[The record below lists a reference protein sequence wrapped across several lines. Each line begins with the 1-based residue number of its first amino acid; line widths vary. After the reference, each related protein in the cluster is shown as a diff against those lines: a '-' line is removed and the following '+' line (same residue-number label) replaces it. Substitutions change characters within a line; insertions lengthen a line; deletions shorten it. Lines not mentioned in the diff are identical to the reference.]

1 MKIVDIIQLCTLI
14 IGDKKPDYTI
24 NVEQLNRVLE
34 LVNLRIFKRKLGLPE
49 GYNPQHPEAA
59 EAYGRT
65 MDELKQFKV
74 DMGTKS
80 PPLVMVNGF
89 AKNPVDF
96 FYPLSMLSK
105 QISHNTV
112 KYGRIDMLSEL
123 QFQERLPSSITK
135 PTLRDG
141 IARFNDGEIQVLP
154 VEIQYVLF
162 SYYRIPRTPV
172 YAVTY
177 ANGYA
182 EYEPKTTVEFEYD
195 SVTVIDAIPMILQE
209 LGFSIPS
216 QEVLTYSQKLE
227 NKGV

>member
-1 MKIVDIIQLCTLI
+1 MKIVDIIQLVTLI
-14 IGDKKPDYTI
+14 IGDKKPDYAI
-24 NVEQLNRVLE
+24 NVEQLNRVLD

-59 EAYGRT
+59 EADGRLI
-65 MDELKQFKV
+65 DELKMFKV
-74 DMGTKS
+74 DMGTES
-80 PPLVMVNGF
+80 QPLVLVNGF
-89 AKNPVDF
+89 ANTPTDL

-105 QISHNTV
+105 QISKNKV

-123 QFQERLPSSITK
+123 QFQERLASSITR

-141 IARFNDGEIQVLP
+141 IARFNNGRIQVLP
-154 VEIQYVLF
+154 SEIQYVLF

>member
-49 GYNPQHPEAA
+49 GYNPQQPEAA
-59 EAYGRT
+59 EADGRLI
-65 MDELKQFKV
+65 DELKMFKV
-74 DMGTKS
+74 DMGTES
-80 PPLVMVNGF
+80 QPLVLVNGF
-89 AKNPVDF
+89 ANSPTDL

-105 QISHNTV
+105 QISNNKV

-123 QFQERLPSSITK
+123 QFQERLASSITK
-135 PTLRDG
+135 PTHRDG
-141 IARFNDGEIQVLP
+141 IARFNNGRIQVLP
-154 VEIQYVLF
+154 SEIQYVLF
-162 SYYRIPRTPV
+162 SYYRIPRTPF

-227 NKGV
+227 TKGV